1 MFSILSRIFAVFGK
15 AIILVI
21 ASESIHALDQSSSLP
36 PVNIKLPSELTVEEI
51 IERARDASK
60 RNGQGDAAF
69 KFYRKASFDEL
80 DNKGNIIEKNSK
92 TYRAYTDD
100 RDQQLRKI
108 NDRKATREERYRE
121 YRKHQERQRRYLN
134 KRNKSDAKKRNESLF
149 TRNIDLFEDKFI
161 PVLEGVEKVNG
172 RDAFVI
178 GLKPNKKNRYKSRTV
193 NRIMDQLRTKVWIDK
208 EEFQISQIS
217 ARLIKPVSFLGGIA
231 GAIKTINIDAI
242 QKRLGKDNW
251 VDEKVNAQFNARIA
265 WKTYQFRMES
275 LSTNFERTERNQPES

>member
-21 ASESIHALDQSSSLP
+21 ASESIHALDQPSSLP

-51 IERARDASK
+51 IERAREASN

-92 TYRAYTDD
+92 TYRAFTDD

-161 PVLEGVEKVNG
+161 PVLEGMEKVND

-193 NRIMDQLRTKVWIDK
+193 NRIMDQLKTKVWIDK

-217 ARLIKPVSFLGGIA
+217 ARLIKPVNFLGGIA
-231 GAIKTINIDAI
+231 GAIKTINIDAT

>member
-21 ASESIHALDQSSSLP
+21 ASESIHALDQPSSLP

-51 IERARDASK
+51 IERAREASN

-92 TYRAYTDD
+92 TYRAFTDD
-100 RDQQLRKI
+100 RDQQLRKV
-108 NDRKATREERYRE
+108 NDRKATSEERYHE

-161 PVLEGVEKVNG
+161 PVLEGMEKVND

-193 NRIMDQLRTKVWIDK
+193 NRIMDQLKTKVWIDK

-217 ARLIKPVSFLGGIA
+217 ARLIKPVNFLGGIA
-231 GAIKTINIDAI
+231 GAIKTINIDAT

>member
-21 ASESIHALDQSSSLP
+21 ASESIHALDQPSSLP

-51 IERARDASK
+51 IERAREASN

-92 TYRAYTDD
+92 TYRAFTDD
-100 RDQQLRKI
+100 RDQQLRKV
-108 NDRKATREERYRE
+108 NDRKATSEERYRE

-161 PVLEGVEKVNG
+161 PVLEGMEKVND

-193 NRIMDQLRTKVWIDK
+193 NRIMDQLKTKVWIDK

-231 GAIKTINIDAI
+231 GAIKTINIDAT

>member
-21 ASESIHALDQSSSLP
+21 ASESIHALDQPSSLP

-51 IERARDASK
+51 IERAREASN
-60 RNGQGDAAF
+60 RNGQGDSAF

-92 TYRAYTDD
+92 TYRAFTDD
-100 RDQQLRKI
+100 RDQQLRKV
-108 NDRKATREERYRE
+108 NDRKATSEERYRE

-161 PVLEGVEKVNG
+161 PVLEGMEKVND

-193 NRIMDQLRTKVWIDK
+193 NRIMDQLKTKVWIDK

-217 ARLIKPVSFLGGIA
+217 ARLIKPVNFLGGIA
-231 GAIKTINIDAI
+231 GAIKTINIDAT

>member
-21 ASESIHALDQSSSLP
+21 ASESIHALDQPSSLP

-51 IERARDASK
+51 IERAREASN

-92 TYRAYTDD
+92 TYRAFTDD
-100 RDQQLRKI
+100 RDQQLRKV
-108 NDRKATREERYRE
+108 NDRKATSEERYRE

-161 PVLEGVEKVNG
+161 PVLEGVERVND

-178 GLKPNKKNRYKSRTV
+178 GLKPNKKNKYKSRTV
-193 NRIMDQLRTKVWIDK
+193 NRILDQLKTKVWIDK
-208 EEFQISQIS
+208 EEFQISQIR
-217 ARLIKPVSFLGGIA
+217 ARLAKPVNFLGGIA
-231 GAIKTINIDAI
+231 GSIKTINIDAT

-251 VDEKVNAQFNARIA
+251 VDGKVNAKFNARIA
-265 WKTYQFRMES
+265 WKTYQFKMES
-275 LSTNFERTERNQPES
+275 LSTDFERTERIQPES

>member
-21 ASESIHALDQSSSLP
+21 ASESIHALDQPSSLP

-51 IERARDASK
+51 IERAREASN

-92 TYRAYTDD
+92 TYRAFTDD
-100 RDQQLRKI
+100 RDQQLRKV
-108 NDRKATREERYRE
+108 NDRKATSEERYRE

-161 PVLEGVEKVNG
+161 PVLEGMEKVND

-193 NRIMDQLRTKVWIDK
+193 NRIMDQLKTKVWIDK

-217 ARLIKPVSFLGGIA
+217 ARLIKPVNFLGGIA
-231 GAIKTINIDAI
+231 GAIKTINIDAT

-275 LSTNFERTERNQPES
+275 LSTNFERTDRNQPES

>member
-51 IERARDASK
+51 IERAREASK

-231 GAIKTINIDAI
+231 GAIKTINIDAT

>member
-1 MFSILSRIFAVFGK
+1 
-15 AIILVI
+15 
-21 ASESIHALDQSSSLP
+21 
-36 PVNIKLPSELTVEEI
+36 
-51 IERARDASK
+51 
-60 RNGQGDAAF
+60 
-69 KFYRKASFDEL
+69 
-80 DNKGNIIEKNSK
+80 
-92 TYRAYTDD
+92 
-100 RDQQLRKI
+100 
-108 NDRKATREERYRE
+108 
-121 YRKHQERQRRYLN
+121 
-134 KRNKSDAKKRNESLF
+134 
-149 TRNIDLFEDKFI
+149 
-161 PVLEGVEKVNG
+161 KVNG

>member
-21 ASESIHALDQSSSLP
+21 ASESIHALDQPSSLP

-51 IERARDASK
+51 IERAREASN

-92 TYRAYTDD
+92 TYRAFTDD
-100 RDQQLRKI
+100 RDQQLRKV
-108 NDRKATREERYRE
+108 NDRKATSEERYRE

-161 PVLEGVEKVNG
+161 PVLEGMEKVND

-193 NRIMDQLRTKVWIDK
+193 NRIMDQLKTKVWIDK

-217 ARLIKPVSFLGGIA
+217 ARLIKPVNFLGGIA
-231 GAIKTINIDAI
+231 GTIKTINIDAT

>member
-21 ASESIHALDQSSSLP
+21 ASESIHALDQPSSLP

-51 IERARDASK
+51 IERAREASN

-92 TYRAYTDD
+92 TYRAFTDD
-100 RDQQLRKI
+100 RDQQLRKV
-108 NDRKATREERYRE
+108 NDRKATSEERYRE

-161 PVLEGVEKVNG
+161 PVLEGMEKVND

-193 NRIMDQLRTKVWIDK
+193 NRIMDQLKTKVWIDK

-217 ARLIKPVSFLGGIA
+217 ARLIKPVNFLGGIA
-231 GAIKTINIDAI
+231 GAIKTINIDAT

>member
-1 MFSILSRIFAVFGK
+1 MYSILFKIFAIFGK

-21 ASESIHALDQSSSLP
+21 ASHSIHALDQSNSLP

-51 IERARDASK
+51 IELAREASK
-60 RNGQGDAAF
+60 RNGQGDAVF

-80 DNKGNIIEKNSK
+80 DNNGNIVEKNSK

-108 NDRKATREERYRE
+108 NGRAATREERYRE

-134 KRNKSDAKKRNESLF
+134 KQKKSDAKKRNESLF

-161 PVLEGVEKVNG
+161 PVLEGVDKVND

-193 NRIMDQLRTKVWIDK
+193 NRIMDQLKTKVWIDK
-208 EEFQISQIS
+208 EEFQISKIS
-217 ARLIKPVSFLGGIA
+217 ASLIKPVNFLGGIA
-231 GAIKTINIDAI
+231 GSIKTINIDAT
-242 QKRLGKDNW
+242 QKRLDKDNW

-275 LSTNFERTERNQPES
+275 LSTKFELTQRNQPES

>member
-51 IERARDASK
+51 IERAREASK

-92 TYRAYTDD
+92 TYRAFTDD

>member
-1 MFSILSRIFAVFGK
+1 MFSILSRIFAAFGK

-51 IERARDASK
+51 IERAREASK

-108 NDRKATREERYRE
+108 NDRKATREERYHE

-231 GAIKTINIDAI
+231 GAIKTINIDAT

>member
-51 IERARDASK
+51 IERAREASN

-92 TYRAYTDD
+92 TYRAFTDD
-100 RDQQLRKI
+100 RDQQLRKV
-108 NDRKATREERYRE
+108 NDRKATSEERYRE

-193 NRIMDQLRTKVWIDK
+193 NRIMDQLKTKVWIDK

-217 ARLIKPVSFLGGIA
+217 ARLIKPVNFLGGIA